1 MFVTERQTFKSA
13 GLRGSYD
20 LIFPLGASEQCSY
33 ALRLYGL
40 QHESFFFDTI
50 SEMSLLER
58 VELIVGFPGH
68 VQIRDDASLR
78 RIGSLVSK
86 VESSGSVLA
95 AYVVPPDEEAPSD
108 DELEKA
114 LFELRRRFPHVVIE
128 LVLVTSRRGCLEDEW
143 RSVGQGIAVVTA
155 DYHPRRATA
164 GGFSFGCDARALT
177 AVFTGMRMNVS
188 AASQDGMEAEAWGK
202 SESDGWHRK
211 GNRRLFSNIRLLRF
225 KKGRHAAPIMPLHA
239 RETRISS
246 LRIGRTVWVVV
257 RQRGPLDFSQLPR
270 PRNGNALVRVRL
282 ALMRIFHVPLL
293 FVHGLFTKRRKFSH
307 FLLLGYNCELAY
319 RFIMANGFLD
329 STFFAWAG
337 TWRFW
342 ILLEALRHFDE
353 LFAGELVF
361 SGGGDLLVD
370 VPTGIPMH
378 AKTRAEKGGSSAAD
392 VEAVKAELRS
402 RAAYLREKFYRQ
414 LRDDEPTLA
423 VVKLN
428 TCDCPKGDENA
439 RNLVE
444 QLKSMGGRNFRLL
457 VICQKAD
464 AGFFPKDHPDYD
476 LRTVAAFNPDW
487 LVASEQVGDR
497 LGWMRLWREFAPV
510 RKKVENK
517 TYKFQGEG
525 RT

>member
-1 MFVTERQTFKSA
+1 MTERQTFKSA
-13 GLRGSYD
+13 GLRGAYD

-40 QHESFFFDTI
+40 QHEPFFFDNV

-58 VELIVGFPGH
+58 VRLIVGFPDETEPRDEISSR
-68 VQIRDDASLR
+68 QI
-78 RIGSLVSK
+78 GCLVSRL
-86 VESSGSVLA
+86 ESSGSVLA

-114 LFELRRRFPHVVIE
+114 LLELRRRFPNVVIE
-128 LVLVTSRRGCLEDEW
+128 LVLVMSRRGYIEDKW
-143 RSVGQGIAVVTA
+143 RSVSPGIAVVTA
-155 DYHPRRATA
+155 DYHPRSATA
-164 GGFSFGCDARALT
+164 GGFSFGCDPRALT

-188 AASQDGMEAEAWGK
+188 MALQGGMEAEAWGK
-202 SESDGWHRK
+202 SESGGWHRK
-211 GNRRLFSNIRLLRF
+211 GNLRLFSNIRLLRF
-225 KKGRHAAPIMPLHA
+225 KMGRHAGPVIPLHA
-239 RETRISS
+239 REERVGS

-257 RQRGPLDFSQLPR
+257 RQRGALDFSQLPR
-270 PRNGNALVRVRL
+270 PRDGNALVRLRL
-282 ALMRIFHVPLL
+282 ALVRILQVPQL
-293 FVHGLFTKRRKFSH
+293 FVHSLFTKRREFSH

-329 STFFAWAG
+329 STFFAWTG
-337 TWRFW
+337 VWRFW
-342 ILLEALRHFDE
+342 ILLEALRRFDE
-353 LFAGELVF
+353 LFVGELVF

-370 VPTGIPMH
+370 VPTGISMH
-378 AKTRAEKGGSSAAD
+378 AKPRAEKEGLGAAD
-392 VEAVKAELRS
+392 VEAVKTELRS

-423 VVKLN
+423 VVKLS

-439 RNLVE
+439 RDLVE
-444 QLKSMGGRNFRLL
+444 QLKSMGGRNFHLL

-464 AGFFPKDHPDYD
+464 ARFFPKDHPDYD

-487 LVASEQVGDR
+487 LVASERVGDR

-517 TYKFQGEG
+517 TYKFQGKG
-525 RT
+525 RA